1 MKKLIDICDIQYG
14 YAFDSKC
21 FTDDSCYPPLVRIRD
36 VKRGYSET
44 YYSGDY
50 PKEYVLASGDL
61 LVGMDGEFNIAR
73 WKCDGALLNQR
84 VCKLIAKKGT
94 NEEYLRFAMTKALK
108 EIERRTAFVT
118 VKHLSAKELNKLQLS
133 VPDLSEQNR
142 VAKILSRLEKVIAPL
157 ILPDGDEASAVRFDA
172 LMYGIELA
180 YLVGKKYSRARTDL
194 RKKVAGIAN
203 VANIPEIQAQSE
215 LVNKILNTDYVDNAG
230 INEFEEIREKL
241 RDLMKYIP
249 KGTIKYVTNF
259 TDELLSMEWKES
271 ELENDELKNYKA
283 KAEYYIRQHQD
294 NIAIAK
300 LKTNRPLTSGD
311 LASLE
316 EILWREVGT
325 KQDYEH
331 EFGSKPLGEFVREI
345 VGLDMNAAKEAFSE
359 YLTGTNLDSRQ
370 IYFVNQIV
378 EYIVHNGMMKDLSV
392 LLESPFT
399 DRGSVAEVFTDL
411 NVWLGIRKV
420 IDTINANAAA

>member
-133 VPDLSEQNR
+133 VPDLSKQNR
-142 VAKILSRLEKVIAPL
+142 VAEILSRLEKVIDFRRQELQKLDNL
-157 ILPDGDEASAVRFDA
+157 IKARFVEMFGDPVDNPMGWNKKRLQDIVSDDCSIS
-172 LMYGIELA
+172 YGIVQTGDDKEEG
-180 YLVGKKYSRARTDL
+180 VPVFRPVD
-194 RKKVAGIAN
+194 I
-203 VANIPEIQAQSE
+203 
-215 LVNKILNTDYVDNAG
+215 VNRVP
-230 INEFEEIREKL
+230 KL
-241 RDLMKYIP
+241 
-249 KGTIKYVTNF
+249 
-259 TDELLSMEWKES
+259 
-271 ELENDELKNYKA
+271 DELKKTTEEISNKYKRTILKGREMLITVRANIADTCIVGEEFKGCNVGRGIVPIRTKEDIMVLEFLKYLMDSKHLNDDIKRKA
-283 KAEYYIRQHQD
+283 KGITLIQFNME
-294 NIAIAK
+294 
-300 LKTNRPLTSGD
+300 D
-311 LASLE
+311 L
-316 EILWREVGT
+316 REVELIIPPD
-325 KQDYEH
+325 KQQKIFVDFAKKIDKSKVEVQKALDETQKLFDSLMQQY
-331 EFGSKPLGEFVREI
+331 FG
-345 VGLDMNAAKEAFSE
+345 
-359 YLTGTNLDSRQ
+359 
-370 IYFVNQIV
+370 
-378 EYIVHNGMMKDLSV
+378 
-392 LLESPFT
+392 
-399 DRGSVAEVFTDL
+399 
-411 NVWLGIRKV
+411 
-420 IDTINANAAA
+420 

>member
-142 VAKILSRLEKVIAPL
+142 VAKILSRLEKVIDLRRQELQKLDNL
-157 ILPDGDEASAVRFDA
+157 IKARFVELFGNPIKNEKHWETFKLGECLKCIDNGKSFTCDVQARTGECPAILKLSAVTYGDYRPEENKA
-172 LMYGIELA
+172 LW
-180 YLVGKKYSRARTDL
+180 D
-194 RKKVAGIAN
+194 
-203 VANIPEIQAQSE
+203 
-215 LVNKILNTDYVDNAG
+215 
-230 INEFEEIREKL
+230 EKQF
-241 RDLMKYIP
+241 
-249 KGTIKYVTNF
+249 V
-259 TDELLSMEWKES
+259 ES
-271 ELENDELKNYKA
+271 TEV
-283 KAEYYIRQHQD
+283 H
-294 NIAIAK
+294 
-300 LKTNRPLTSGD
+300 SGD
-311 LASLE
+311 LLFTRKNTPELVGMAAYVYNTPNHLMMPDLIFRLVPNERMTAIFLWQLINNREFRPVIQSIAGGSAKSMSNISKERLNNISVICPPINEQIRLNEMINQVNKSKVEVQKALDETQKLFDSLM
-316 EILWREVGT
+316 
-325 KQDYEH
+325 QQY
-331 EFGSKPLGEFVREI
+331 FG
-345 VGLDMNAAKEAFSE
+345 
-359 YLTGTNLDSRQ
+359 
-370 IYFVNQIV
+370 
-378 EYIVHNGMMKDLSV
+378 
-392 LLESPFT
+392 
-399 DRGSVAEVFTDL
+399 
-411 NVWLGIRKV
+411 
-420 IDTINANAAA
+420 

>member
-142 VAKILSRLEKVIAPL
+142 VAKILSRLEKVI
-157 ILPDGDEASAVRFDA
+157 
-172 LMYGIELA
+172 
-180 YLVGKKYSRARTDL
+180 DL
-194 RKKVAGIAN
+194 RRQELQKLDNLIKARFVEMFGDPKFNDKDWN
-203 VANIPEIQAQSE
+203 VAT
-215 LVNKILNTDYVDNAG
+215 ILDYYDVKG
-230 INEFEEIREKL
+230 GKR
-241 RDLMKYIP
+241 IP
-249 KGTIKYVTNF
+249 KGMGYSESVTKHPYLRATDMKNATIVDDDIHYID
-259 TDELLSMEWKES
+259 DEVYEYIKRYTV
-271 ELENDELKNYKA
+271 KN
-283 KAEYYIRQHQD
+283 
-294 NIAIAK
+294 
-300 LKTNRPLTSGD
+300 GD
-311 LASLE
+311 
-316 EILWREVGT
+316 V
-325 KQDYEH
+325 
-331 EFGSKPLGEFVREI
+331 
-345 VGLDMNAAKEAFSE
+345 
-359 YLTGTNLDSRQ
+359 YLTNVGVNLGMAGVIPDKYDGANLTENAVKLVPKKEKVINGVFLSHYINSPGIQEYINERKMSVGVPKLAIFRIETMPLLLPPMKLQ
-370 IYFVNQIV
+370 NQFADFVNQINKSKV
-378 EYIVHNGMMKDLSV
+378 EVQKALDETQKLFDILMQQYFGWVKEI
-392 LLESPFT
+392 
-399 DRGSVAEVFTDL
+399 
-411 NVWLGIRKV
+411 
-420 IDTINANAAA
+420 

>member
-142 VAKILSRLEKVIAPL
+142 VAKILSRLEKVIDLRRQELQKLDNL
-157 ILPDGDEASAVRFDA
+157 IKARFVELFGNPIKNEKHWETFKLGECLKCIDNGKSFTCDVQARTGECPAILKLSAVTYGDYRPEENKA
-172 LMYGIELA
+172 LL
-180 YLVGKKYSRARTDL
+180 D
-194 RKKVAGIAN
+194 
-203 VANIPEIQAQSE
+203 
-215 LVNKILNTDYVDNAG
+215 
-230 INEFEEIREKL
+230 EKQF
-241 RDLMKYIP
+241 
-249 KGTIKYVTNF
+249 V
-259 TDELLSMEWKES
+259 ES
-271 ELENDELKNYKA
+271 TEV
-283 KAEYYIRQHQD
+283 H
-294 NIAIAK
+294 
-300 LKTNRPLTSGD
+300 SGD
-311 LASLE
+311 LLFTRKNTPELVGMAAYVYNTPNHLMMPDLIFRLVPNERMTAIFLWQLINNREFRPVIQSIAGGSAKSMSNISKERLNNISVICPPINEQIRLNEMINQVNKSKVEVQKALDETQKLFDSLM
-316 EILWREVGT
+316 
-325 KQDYEH
+325 QQY
-331 EFGSKPLGEFVREI
+331 FG
-345 VGLDMNAAKEAFSE
+345 
-359 YLTGTNLDSRQ
+359 
-370 IYFVNQIV
+370 
-378 EYIVHNGMMKDLSV
+378 
-392 LLESPFT
+392 
-399 DRGSVAEVFTDL
+399 
-411 NVWLGIRKV
+411 
-420 IDTINANAAA
+420 

>member
-21 FTDDSCYPPLVRIRD
+21 FTDDSCYPPLVRIRY

-142 VAKILSRLEKVIAPL
+142 VAKILSRLEKVIDLRRQELQKLDNL
-157 ILPDGDEASAVRFDA
+157 IKARFVELFGNPIKNEKHWETFKLGECLKRIDNGKSFTCDVQARTGECPAILKLSAVT
-172 LMYGIELA
+172 YGD
-180 YLVGKKYSRARTDL
+180 YR
-194 RKKVAGIAN
+194 
-203 VANIPEIQAQSE
+203 PEE
-215 LVNKILNTDYVDNAG
+215 NKTLLD
-230 INEFEEIREKL
+230 EKQF
-241 RDLMKYIP
+241 
-249 KGTIKYVTNF
+249 V
-259 TDELLSMEWKES
+259 ES
-271 ELENDELKNYKA
+271 TEV
-283 KAEYYIRQHQD
+283 H
-294 NIAIAK
+294 
-300 LKTNRPLTSGD
+300 SGD
-311 LASLE
+311 LLFTRKNTPELVGMAAYVYNTPNHLMMPDLIFRLVPNERMTAIFLWQLINNREFRPVIQSIAGGSAKSMSNISKERLNNISVICPPINEQIRLNEMINQVNKSKVEVQKALDETQKLFDSLM
-316 EILWREVGT
+316 
-325 KQDYEH
+325 QQY
-331 EFGSKPLGEFVREI
+331 FG
-345 VGLDMNAAKEAFSE
+345 
-359 YLTGTNLDSRQ
+359 
-370 IYFVNQIV
+370 
-378 EYIVHNGMMKDLSV
+378 
-392 LLESPFT
+392 
-399 DRGSVAEVFTDL
+399 
-411 NVWLGIRKV
+411 
-420 IDTINANAAA
+420 